1 MGTFYE
7 EASGFGLQD
16 VAAMRRSAGAEP
28 PHPCR
33 IMIVDDDA
41 SVRRVIPMIIERDRR
56 FVVTAACAC
65 GEHAL
70 QTLEQEL
77 PQLVLMDLRMPG
89 MDGLECTQRIRQ
101 RFPEVPVVIVT
112 GCGGAELVV
121 RALGMGAVGYLLKPF
136 LPAEVITAVEHALAG
151 RFVLEAPAFARLRES
166 VGSLVADDSPAAP
179 DRELPKQ
186 LSVREQQILELL
198 ARHCTLQEMARRLR
212 LAPCSVNT
220 YTRRLYA
227 KLASNDRVGAL
238 AAARAAGLLPRD
250 LSAE

>member
-1 MGTFYE
+1 MGTHYE

-16 VAAMRRSAGAEP
+16 VAAMRRSAGAEG

-41 SVRRVIPMIIERDRR
+41 SVRRVVPMIIERDRR

-77 PQLVLMDLRMPG
+77 PQLVLMDIRMPG
-89 MDGLECTQRIRQ
+89 MDGLECTREILHRYPQLR
-101 RFPEVPVVIVT
+101 VVIVT

-121 RALGMGAVGYLLKPF
+121 RALGFGAVGYLLKPF
-136 LPAEVITAVEHALAG
+136 LPAEVITAVESALAG
-151 RFVLEAPAFARLRES
+151 RFVLEAQAFARLQEGMRPAA
-166 VGSLVADDSPAAP
+166 VDDSSTVP
-179 DRELPKQ
+179 DRKLPKH

-198 ARHCTLQEMARRLR
+198 ARHCTKLEIAQKLR
-212 LAPCSVNT
+212 LSPCSVDT
-220 YTRRLYA
+220 YKRRLYA
-227 KLASNDRVGAL
+227 KLASHDRVGAL
-238 AAARAAGLLPRD
+238 ATARAAGLLPLD
-250 LSAE
+250 FSED